1 MPKFLTLSL
10 DMNYEMV
17 QWDGGCSS
25 SISGG
30 STGGGSGSAGFF
42 IEIFSNITGI
52 TTMIN
57 KMFKMLESDNLT
69 F

>member
-30 STGGGSGSAGFF
+30 STGIGSGSGFF
-42 IEIFSNITGI
+42 I
-52 TTMIN
+52 
-57 KMFKMLESDNLT
+57 
-69 F
+69 